1 MKNSLFYAVTLS
13 VFFTL
18 IGCAPHSSQTTQQV
32 PNSLNQQTTPAVLI
46 SREVL
51 FGNPSRY
58 QGRISPDGKSMSFRA
73 PVAGVMNLWV
83 GQIGDFASA
92 KPITQDTGRGI
103 PTHFWSLDSQY
114 VFFTQDKNGD
124 ENWHL
129 HRVDVGSGEIQDLT
143 PYEGM
148 QADQMHQSE
157 AHPGTIIVGM
167 NDRDAKWHD
176 MYQVNVATGERTL
189 LEQNDGYAYY
199 ELDNNLKIRLAVK
212 TADDGSSHV
221 FTKANNEWHLWFKVP
236 FADSQAFN
244 ILGFDKQNQGIYMID
259 TRERN
264 TAALVYLPIG
274 EMTPTVIASDDKV
287 DVTNVLLHPRSHV
300 PLAYALNFIRPVW
313 HPIDDAFITPI
324 KQLNNQLNG
333 GSQVLAQTLDN
344 SLWTVFTDQSNQSPI
359 YKVFDTTSGELTDLF
374 ITRPEI
380 NNLPLSTMH
389 GVVIPSR
396 DNLDLVSY
404 LSLPLASDPNQDG
417 KPEQSSPLVLLVHGG
432 PWARDE
438 FGFNSI
444 TQWLTNRGYSVLQV
458 NFRASTGFGKTFF
471 NAGNKEWAGAMHND
485 LIDAKEWAVEQGIT
499 RDDQV
504 AIMGGSYGGYAT
516 LTGLTF
522 TPEAFACGVDIV
534 GPSSLVTFMESI
546 PPYWESFRQIL
557 YEALGNPTT
566 DEGLALLKARSPITH
581 VDKIIKPLL
590 IGQGAND
597 PRVKQAESDQI
608 VEAMK
613 SRDIPVTYVLYP
625 DEGHGFNK
633 PENNLSFFAVAEAF
647 LGSCLG
653 GRIEPIGDDFRD
665 SSIEIIH
672 GAEFIPGLDE
682 HMATLGNN

>member
-1 MKNSLFYAVTLS
+1 
-13 VFFTL
+13 
-18 IGCAPHSSQTTQQV
+18 
-32 PNSLNQQTTPAVLI
+32 
-46 SREVL
+46 
-51 FGNPSRY
+51 
-58 QGRISPDGKSMSFRA
+58 
-73 PVAGVMNLWV
+73 
-83 GQIGDFASA
+83 
-92 KPITQDTGRGI
+92 
-103 PTHFWSLDSQY
+103 
-114 VFFTQDKNGD
+114 
-124 ENWHL
+124 
-129 HRVDVGSGEIQDLT
+129 
-143 PYEGM
+143 
-148 QADQMHQSE
+148 
-157 AHPGTIIVGM
+157 
-167 NDRDAKWHD
+167 
-176 MYQVNVATGERTL
+176 
-189 LEQNDGYAYY
+189 
-199 ELDNNLKIRLAVK
+199 
-212 TADDGSSHV
+212 
-221 FTKANNEWHLWFKVP
+221 
-236 FADSQAFN
+236 
-244 ILGFDKQNQGIYMID
+244 MID

-274 EMTPTVIASDDKV
+274 ETTPTVIASDDKV

-300 PLAYALNFIRPVW
+300 PLAYALNFIKPVW
-313 HPIDDAFITPI
+313 HAIDDAFITPI
-324 KQLNNQLNG
+324 NQLNNQLNG

-374 ITRPEI
+374 ITQPEV

-404 LSLPLASDPNQDG
+404 LSLPLMSDPNQDG
-417 KPEQSSPLVLLVHGG
+417 KPEQTSPLVLLVHGG

-438 FGFNSI
+438 FGFNSLA
-444 TQWLTNRGYSVLQV
+444 QWLTNRGYSVLQV
-458 NFRASTGFGKTFF
+458 NFRASTGFGKTFL

-485 LIDAKEWAVEQGIT
+485 LIDAKEWAVAQGIT
-499 RDDQV
+499 TDDQV

-534 GPSSLVTFMESI
+534 GPSNLVTLLDSI
-546 PPYWESFRQIL
+546 PPYWESFRQQF
-557 YEALGNPTT
+557 YESVGNPTT
-566 DEGLALLKARSPITH
+566 EEGLALLKARSPITH
-581 VDKIIKPLL
+581 VDKIVKPLL

-608 VEAMK
+608 VDAMK

-653 GRIEPIGDDFRD
+653 GRIEPIGDDFSD

-672 GAEFIPGLDE
+672 GGEFIPGLDE